1 MATRVAADRN
11 IADSMFVGGTFDVE
25 VSGVADTLI
34 VARVAVSVRNT
45 VGHLVGK
52 WRVMVTPSPNR
63 HRWDLRVH
71 GPFGHHVA
79 FLLSHPE
86 NLADTVARRLR
97 SFLQSVVPPIGS
109 AVSRPT
115 LVTRR
120 GHPHASSRAAG
131 GPQLRL
137 SPDLLRNAS

>member
-1 MATRVAADRN
+1 MVSSVAADRN

-25 VSGVADTLI
+25 VRGVADTLI
-34 VARVAVSVRNT
+34 VARVAGSVRDT
-45 VGHLVGK
+45 VGHLVGI
-52 WRVMVTPSPNR
+52 WRVRVVPSPNR

-115 LVTRR
+115 LVRR
-120 GHPHASSRAAG
+120 AQPHASIRAAADRRR
-131 GPQLRL
+131 RL
-137 SPDLLRNAS
+137 SPELLRNAS

>member
-1 MATRVAADRN
+1 MVSSVAADRN

-25 VSGVADTLI
+25 VSGVADTVI
-34 VARVAVSVRNT
+34 VARVAGSVRDT
-45 VGHLVGK
+45 VGHLVGI
-52 WRVMVTPSPNR
+52 WRVRVIPSPNR

-109 AVSRPT
+109 GISRPT
-115 LVTRR
+115 LVRR
-120 GHPHASSRAAG
+120 TQPHVPIRAAAD
-131 GPQLRL
+131 RL
-137 SPDLLRNAS
+137 PRASREFLRNAS